1 MKSGSSVANRKLITV
16 AFAVSALLGL
26 AAEAVAAGVV
36 QRTVLTKP
44 TFVVKGRG
52 WGHGVGLSQY
62 GAYGLARRG
71 TSYDRILAHY
81 YPGTT
86 LGPAPVSKVRVLIAE
101 GRKSLTI
108 SSEGLFRVR
117 DGDGKLHVLAPGS
130 YTFGGGLS
138 IKVKGEPK
146 PKRLPGPLLFS
157 AGASAFSAGT
167 SPLSLGRPY
176 RGQIQVISEGA
187 KLHAIN
193 VVDLEAYLY
202 GVVPSEVPTEWP
214 AEALKAQAVVA
225 RSYALSGRKTG
236 AAFDLYADTRS
247 QMYLGIREE
256 ERPTNDAVDAT
267 AGKVLLYRGEVARTY
282 YHSTSG
288 GKTAAIA
295 DAWPGSPPLPYL
307 VSVPDPGDALS
318 PHHQWGPF
326 VFAAKKLAAAVKAR
340 GKLLDVT
347 VTPNSSGRAHT
358 VTARTTLGQW
368 TALGN
373 DVRRALG
380 LRSTWFNIGT
390 LALAH
395 PAKPAV
401 FGSRLGLSGV
411 ARGIGAVT
419 LEERPAGGSWR
430 ELRTVSGSN
439 FTTPVRPEVTTYY
452 RLTAGDARS
461 GVVRVIVAPFVRLS
475 LAPAGTAA
483 WGVVRP
489 LVPGAKVEIQRLAGP
504 RWRTVARTSVDA
516 KGKFDVE
523 AVLDPGSY
531 RARVVP
537 GRGLVPGTSAP
548 VDL

>member
-1 MKSGSSVANRKLITV
+1 MKSGSSVANRKLIAV
-16 AFAVSALLGL
+16 ALAAFALLGL
-26 AAEAVAAGVV
+26 AAEGLAGGLAQRAA
-36 QRTVLTKP
+36 LTKP

-62 GAYGLARRG
+62 GAYGLARQG

-86 LGPAPVSKVRVLIAE
+86 LGPAPVSKVRVLLAD

-108 SSEGLFRVR
+108 SSQSAFRVR
-117 DGDGKLHVLAPGS
+117 DGAGELHVVTPGS
-130 YTFGGGLS
+130 YTFGPGLS

-146 PKRLPGPLLFS
+146 PKRLAGPLLFS
-157 AGASAFSAGT
+157 AGASPFSTAG
-167 SPLSLGRPY
+167 SPLSLARPY
-176 RGQIQVISEGA
+176 RGQIQVISEAG
-187 KLHAIN
+187 KLQAIN
-193 VVDLEAYLY
+193 VVDLQAYLY
-202 GVVPSEVPTEWP
+202 GVVPSEVPTDWP

-247 QMYLGIREE
+247 QMYLGIQEE

-288 GKTAAIA
+288 GRTAAIG

-307 VSVPDPGDALS
+307 VSVADPGDALS
-318 PHHQWGPF
+318 PHHRWGPF
-326 VFAAKKLAAAVKAR
+326 VFAGRKIAAALKAR
-340 GKLLDVT
+340 GALLDVT
-347 VTPNSSGRAHT
+347 VTPNSSGRVHS

-368 TALGN
+368 TALGT

-380 LRSTWFNIGT
+380 LRSTWFHIGT

-401 FGSRLGLSGV
+401 FGSGFGLSGV
-411 ARGIGAVT
+411 ARGIADVT

-430 ELRTVSGSN
+430 GLRTVSGSN
-439 FTTPVRPEVTTYY
+439 FTTSVRPEVTTYY
-452 RLTAGDARS
+452 RLTAGEARS
-461 GVVRVIVAPFVRLS
+461 RVIRVIVAPFVRLS
-475 LAPAGTAA
+475 LAPAGTSA

-489 LVPGAKVEIQRLAGP
+489 LVPGAKVQIQRLAGA
-504 RWRTVARTSVDA
+504 RWTTVARTSVSA
-516 KGKFDVE
+516 KGKFDVK
-523 AVLDPGSY
+523 AALDPGSY
-531 RARVVP
+531 RARVAP
-537 GRGLVPGTSAP
+537 GRGLVPGTSAA